1 MTPFTV
7 HEGAAA
13 PIPVDN
19 VDTDQ
24 IIPSR
29 EMKTTGKT
37 GLGEGLFA
45 GWRYAEPGSR
55 APAADFVL
63 NQPAFADASI
73 LVAGANFGCGSSR
86 EHAVWALVD
95 YGIRAVVA
103 KSFGDIFYNNCIRN
117 GVLPAALEPGEV
129 DRLMD
134 ALEDGGR
141 LQIDLPA
148 QTVRLSGDDH
158 AAGFDIA
165 PGAKAMLVEGLDPIG
180 LTLKQEDA
188 IQHFLARDA
197 QARAWAYALP
207 REEITR

>member
-7 HEGAAA
+7 HEGVAA

-55 APAADFVL
+55 EPAADFVL
-63 NQPAFADASI
+63 NRPDFADASI

-103 KSFGDIFYNNCIRN
+103 KSFGEIFYNNCIRN

-129 DRLMD
+129 DRLMA

-141 LQIDLPA
+141 LAIDLPA
-148 QTVRLSGDDH
+148 QTVRLAGERR
-158 AAGFDIA
+158 AAHFDIA
-165 PGAKAMLVEGLDPIG
+165 PGAKAMLIEGLDPIG
-180 LTLKQEDA
+180 LTLKHEDA
-188 IQHFLARDA
+188 IERFLSRDRE
-197 QARAWAYALP
+197 ARAWAYATP
-207 REEITR
+207 EKEITR